1 MNRSTVKCLGL
12 LTTALATN
20 ALFAAGPPAAASAGI
35 QERQVARQFN
45 LQNLSPDS
53 DIPLLEVDIPREVL
67 NIPEGISVYVEN
79 IAVKKNFPLF
89 DKEISAVSSKY
100 ENRELNGTDL
110 TDLCVAIQQ
119 IYAKAG
125 YITAWVYPPIQRI
138 DNNTL
143 EISVVEGTLD
153 RIQIRG
159 NTSYKTR
166 FIERYFE
173 NLKGEPINYNQLM
186 KALLLVN
193 ENSDLSVQ
201 GLLVKGRE
209 FGGADLSLNV
219 QDSRPLQLS
228 VGYNNWGSTITSY
241 NQLSSVFTMGNLAT
255 SGDNLSMMTSCGV
268 PFVFYYLNPT
278 YSIPLTGSGA
288 NLNLSYAYSFSNTQG
303 DWKEY
308 DMASWTEIASIT
320 YNQPL
325 ARTRRFQA
333 GINMGFN
340 FAQYKNL
347 EQGDTTSYDRLRI
360 VTLGGT
366 LDYTDSLKGRN
377 VLSPSLN
384 IGIPD
389 IMGGSSVV
397 DDLCSRIGSGGRYFI
412 LTLNGQRVQPLLTD
426 CMFVITATAQGTFNK
441 IPLSVQYF
449 LGGMGTVRGYFS
461 AVAVGDCGYC
471 GNFEFY
477 LPPPFIKKKTFK
489 PMKRTWGEIMQLLAF
504 VDHGGIYTVDDVDGE
519 IPSAY
524 LTAVGAGVRFYG
536 PHNFSLSFDAGFPV
550 MNQYKD
556 YNSVFYVRLN
566 MDFL

>member
-1 MNRSTVKCLGL
+1 MNRSTVRRLGL
-12 LTTALATN
+12 LTTTLAMNT
-20 ALFAAGPPAAASAGI
+20 LSAAGPPPAASAGI

-45 LQNLSPDS
+45 IQTLAPDS

-79 IAVKKNFPLF
+79 IAVQKSFPLF
-89 DKEISAVSSKY
+89 DKEISKITSKY
-100 ENRELNGTDL
+100 TNRELDGKDLMELCTD
-110 TDLCVAIQQ
+110 IQQ
-119 IYAKAG
+119 LYAKSG
-125 YITAWVYPPIQRI
+125 YITAWVYPPIQRV
-138 DNNTL
+138 DNDTL
-143 EISVVEGTLD
+143 DIVVVEGKLD
-153 RIQIRG
+153 RIEVRG

-166 FIERYFE
+166 YIERYFE
-173 NLKGEPINYNQLM
+173 NLKGQPINYDQLM
-186 KALLLVN
+186 KALLLIN

-201 GLLVKGRE
+201 GLLTKGRG
-209 FGGADLSLNV
+209 FGSADLILHV
-219 QDSRPLQLS
+219 QDGRPLQLS

-241 NQLSSVFTMGNLAT
+241 SQVSSVFTMGNLAT
-255 SGDNLSMMTSCGV
+255 SGDNLSMMVSSGI

-278 YSIPLTGSGA
+278 YTIPLTGSGA
-288 NLNLSYAYSFSNTQG
+288 NLNLSYAFSLSDTQG
-303 DWKEY
+303 EWKEY
-308 DMASWTEIASIT
+308 NMVSWTEIASIT

-325 ARTRRFQA
+325 ARTRRFKA

-347 EQGDTTSYDRLRI
+347 ELGQTTSYDMLRI

-366 LDYTDSLKGRN
+366 IDYTDSLKGRN

-397 DDLCSRIGSGGRYFI
+397 DPLCSRPGGGGRYWI

-426 CMFVITATAQGTFNK
+426 CMFVITVAGQGTFNK

-449 LGGMGTVRGYFS
+449 LGGEGTVRGYY
-461 AVAVGDCGYC
+461 AAIAVGDCGYC

-477 LPPPFIKKKTFK
+477 MPPPFLKKKTFK
-489 PMKRTWGEIMQLLAF
+489 PMKRKWGEIMQLLAF
-504 VDHGGIYTVDDVDGE
+504 VDHGGIYTIQDVVDE

-536 PHNFSLSFDAGFPV
+536 PHNFSLSFDAAFPV
-550 MNQYKD
+550 MTQYKD
-556 YNSVFYVRLN
+556 YNSIFYIRLN